1 MGIFLKNQQA
11 DSKISMKTEEPR
23 TDKAIF
29 KRGTKMEDRLLCLKT
44 YYKVMRQCE
53 PVNDR

>member
-11 DSKISMKTEEPR
+11 DSKIYMKMEEPR
-23 TDKAIF
+23 IDKAIF

-44 YYKVMRQCE
+44 YYKVTRQCE